1 MNLAA
6 TLRGTTY
13 RFAGVKEV
21 LARAN
26 EEKSGDR
33 LAGLAAASVS
43 ERVAAKRVLAE
54 LTLQELHENPVVPAE
69 NDAVTRLILDDL
81 QRPVY
86 ESVKSWTVARLRE
99 HVLDDGTSGPE
110 LLRLSRGLTSEM
122 IAACAKLMTNLD
134 LIYAARKIRVV
145 VHAANTV
152 GLEGRLSV
160 RLQPNHPSDSIEGIL
175 ASMRDGLSYG
185 CGDAVIGIN
194 PVTDNPEQTAA
205 ILNASAAFMRQWRI
219 PTQNCVLA
227 HVTTQMKALEAGA
240 ELGLMFQ
247 SIAGTEKALRSFGV
261 TLAMLDEAHD
271 MTRKLGQV
279 AGPNV
284 MYFETGQGSALSADA
299 HEGADQMTLE
309 ARNYGL
315 ARHYQ
320 PFLVNTVVGFIG
332 PEYLYDARQITR
344 AGLEDHFMGK
354 LHGIPM
360 GCDACFTNHAD
371 ADQND
376 VENLEVLLA
385 SAGCNFF
392 MGLPMGDDIMLNYQ
406 STSFHDNATLR
417 QLLRLRPA
425 PEFEAWLEDMGIMHD
440 GKLTSRAGDAS
451 IFG

>member
-6 TLRGTTY
+6 TLRGTTH
-13 RFAGVKEV
+13 RFADVKEV
-21 LARAN
+21 LAKAN

-33 LAGLAAASVS
+33 LAGVAAGSVS

-69 NDAVTRLILDDL
+69 RDAVTRLILDDL

-86 ESVKSWTVARLRE
+86 ESMKSWSVARLRE
-99 HVLDDGTSGPE
+99 HVLDDAVSGPE

-145 VHAANTV
+145 VHATNTV

-175 ASMRDGLSYG
+175 ASMREGLSYG

-219 PTQNCVLA
+219 PTQNCCLA

-261 TLAMLDEAHD
+261 TLPMLDEAHD
-271 MTRKLGQV
+271 MTRKLGQC

-392 MGLPMGDDIMLNYQ
+392 MGLPMGDDVMLNYQ

-417 QLLRLRPA
+417 QLLGLRPA
-425 PEFEAWLEDMGIMHD
+425 PEFEGWLEEMGIMHN